1 MEDRDSNS
9 EKEQWKFP
17 GCSGMLVFLIAAILS
32 IALIGSAVRVYA
44 EGVTA
49 EERKGEYNSTINS
62 LRLKLDRETK
72 QAINNLDPDY
82 RRAVKE
88 RDRSILAPGEELLPI
103 YDDE

>member
-9 EKEQWKFP
+9 EKEPRKFP
-17 GCSGMLVFLIAAILS
+17 GCSGMLVYLIAAILC
-32 IALIGSAVRVYA
+32 IVLISSAVRVYA
-44 EGVTA
+44 EGIAA

-88 RDRSILAPGEELLPI
+88 RDRSVLAAGEELLPI